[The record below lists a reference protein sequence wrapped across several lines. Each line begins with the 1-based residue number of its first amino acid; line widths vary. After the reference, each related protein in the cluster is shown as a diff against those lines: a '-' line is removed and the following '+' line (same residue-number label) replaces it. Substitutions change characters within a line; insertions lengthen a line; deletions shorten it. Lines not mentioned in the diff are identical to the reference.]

1 MPWTKLDD
9 TTVVADYP
17 LSSFVGKRLYTNVNS
32 YPSELSREATF
43 AYPTTAAGEAKVKW
57 ASIFGSRGTVVTVDV
72 GTNAL
77 RYTFSIQ
84 YKTTSA
90 SLGGTFRIHG
100 IDDGYYVSMY
110 VSGSATPTSVDIPYT
125 SATPV
130 SGLRG
135 FFISWESEIGES
147 VVGQIEPTGAVGN
160 QVFCNSVGG
169 GGGGYPFT
177 LATGFHEMYHLLEV
191 SATVTRPSPAGNS
204 LRRYQ
209 VCGFTHYAAADQPP
223 QGVLLVWPNVE
234 VNPPI
239 FSTDTTSGTT
249 KMTANL
255 FQLGRL
261 ELYSITVIVQG
272 QPFGLLPPYSYQQTT
287 PVNDLNN
294 YINSSMMQLQPNA
307 GSLLSNGGFLGR
319 VLTAGE
325 QATFAFFVQNVDVV
339 LTLNVSFR
347 AVAYNQAQDAPDITF
362 GVRDSTGATVGTD
375 ITHTSVAVARM
386 TGKTVMAN
394 QDGAA
399 MYMNGVLAG
408 DEKWGMRDAM
418 NYREATSGYPIRFT
432 WGPNLPGDL
441 NEGYNGVTNAVY
453 FGTITA
459 TSDLY
464 IYGFNCKVL

>member
-1 MPWTKLDD
+1 MAWTKLDD
-9 TTVVADYP
+9 TTVVADQP
-17 LSSFVGKRLYTNVNS
+17 LSSFVGKRLYTNVNR
-32 YPSELSREATF
+32 YPAELSREATF
-43 AYPTTAAGEAKVKW
+43 AYPTTAAGAAKVKW
-57 ASIFGSRGTVVTVDV
+57 TSIFGSRGTVVTVDV

-77 RYTFSIQ
+77 RYTFSIH
-84 YKTTSA
+84 YKTTNA
-90 SLGGTFRIHG
+90 TLGGTLRIHG
-100 IDDGYYVSMY
+100 IDDGYYVS
-110 VSGSATPTSVDIPYT
+110 VTVPGSATPTSVDIPYT

-135 FFISWESEIGES
+135 FFISWESAIAET
-147 VVGQIEPTGAVGN
+147 VAGQIEPTGAVGN
-160 QVFCNSVGG
+160 QIFVEPVGG
-169 GGGGYPFT
+169 AYPFT
-177 LATGFHEMYHLLEV
+177 LATGFHEMYHMLEV

-209 VCGFTHYAAADQPP
+209 VCGFTHNIAGDRPP
-223 QGVLLVWPNVE
+223 HGVLLVWPNVE

-239 FSTDTTSGTT
+239 FSTDTTSGST
-249 KMTANL
+249 KMSANL
-255 FQLGRL
+255 FELGRL
-261 ELYSITVIVQG
+261 ELYSITVVVQG

-294 YINSSMMQLQPNA
+294 YINSSMMQLQPDA
-307 GSLLSNGGFLGR
+307 GSLLSNNGFLGR
-319 VLTAGE
+319 VLPAGE
-325 QATFAFFVQNVDVV
+325 EATFAFFVQNVDVV

-375 ITHTSVAVARM
+375 ITHPSVAVARM
-386 TGKTVMAN
+386 TGKTMQGN

-399 MYMNGVLAG
+399 MFMNGVLAG

-418 NYREATSGYPIRFT
+418 DYREAMVGYPIRFT

-441 NEGYNGVTNAVY
+441 NQGYAGTTDAVY
-453 FGTITA
+453 YGTITA